1 MKECKLN
8 ENGFCICYLKKCNII
23 KDCAPKLI
31 VKRNMDTV
39 KNLINGNMDM
49 D

>member
-8 ENGFCICYLKKCNII
+8 EKGKCTCYLKKCINI

-31 VKRNMDTV
+31 VKRNMESV
-39 KNLINGNMDM
+39 NKLIK
-49 D
+49 